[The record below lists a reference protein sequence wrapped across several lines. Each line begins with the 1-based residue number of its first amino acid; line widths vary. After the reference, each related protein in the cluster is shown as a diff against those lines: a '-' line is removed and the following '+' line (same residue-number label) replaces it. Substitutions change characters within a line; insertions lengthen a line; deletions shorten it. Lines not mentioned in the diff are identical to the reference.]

1 MSLNSNPLDQILVYL
16 IDKLMDNMQL
26 RKILSALSELHRNTP
41 SPTCVRITK
50 DTKLLLHHEPSAVAC

>member
-41 SPTCVRITK
+41 SPTCVRINQGRQTPF
-50 DTKLLLHHEPSAVAC
+50 TS